1 MGDWVGSMPSAAE
14 KMATDGDG
22 SGPCEVPRESGRRG
36 LRGVMA
42 GNVILGEARERVLR
56 ALG

>member
-1 MGDWVGSMPSAAE
+1 MPSAAE

-22 SGPCEVPRESGRRG
+22 SGPCEVPPESGRRG